1 MNERKITVTVA
12 AAVVLLL
19 SAYAWAIE
27 DIPAN
32 RALQIFDAA
41 PAAATARPAKARRV
55 LIWNT
60 PPHLLNKDPHK
71 GYCSPY
77 GAAAMKTLGAKT
89 GAFESVMSEDVSVFL
104 PENLRQFDAI
114 ILNNA
119 CGQWITP
126 SDEAMARIQGRGD
139 KQAVERILRQ
149 SLLDWVKHGGGVVA
163 YHFAHSANKDWPEF
177 RELIGAKGVGH
188 PWDCEVGI
196 KIDEPAHP
204 LNTAFGGKGFR
215 ISEEVFQF
223 VDPYSRDK
231 LRVLISIDTAQTD
244 MTVKG
249 LVRTD
254 GDYALAWVK
263 ACSKGRVF
271 YTSLG
276 HRTQLYWNPMIL
288 RFYLD
293 GIQFVMGDLDAP
305 LEPLTSKQARPAPAL
320 APPPATTAP
329 ASSRAGK

>member
-1 MNERKITVTVA
+1 MSHCKVSVTAA
-12 AAVVLLL
+12 AAVVVLV
-19 SAYAWAIE
+19 SAWAWAIE
-27 DIPAN
+27 GIPAN
-32 RALQIFDAA
+32 RAKQIFDAA
-41 PAAATARPAKARRV
+41 PAAATARPAMPRRV
-55 LIWNT
+55 LIFNT
-60 PPHLLNKDPHK
+60 PPHLLKKDPHK

-89 GAFESVMSEDVSVFL
+89 GAFDSVMSDDVSVFL
-104 PENLRQFDAI
+104 PENIKQVDAI

-126 SDEAMARIQGRGD
+126 SDEAMTRIQGRGD
-139 KQAVERILRQ
+139 RQAVEKILRQ
-149 SLLDWVKHGGGVVA
+149 SLLDWVNHGVGIVA
-163 YHFAHSANKDWPEF
+163 YHFAYSANKDWPEF
-177 RELIGAKGVGH
+177 RELMGAKVAGH
-188 PWDCEVGI
+188 PWDGEVGI
-196 KIDEPAHP
+196 KIDEPDHP
-204 LNTAFGGKGFR
+204 LNAAFGGKGFR
-215 ISEEVFQF
+215 LSEEVFQF
-223 VDPYSRDK
+223 VAPYSRDK

-254 GDYALAWVK
+254 GDYGLAWVK
-263 ACSKGRVF
+263 AYGKGRVF

-305 LEPLTSKQARPAPAL
+305 LAPLAGAQARPTPAL
-320 APPPATTAP
+320 APPPAATAP